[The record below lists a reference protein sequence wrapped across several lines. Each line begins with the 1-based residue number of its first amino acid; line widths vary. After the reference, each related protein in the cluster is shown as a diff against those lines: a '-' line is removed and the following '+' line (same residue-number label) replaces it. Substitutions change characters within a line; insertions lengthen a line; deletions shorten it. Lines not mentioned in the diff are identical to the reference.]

1 MSRHTF
7 GRRSAVPVAALAAL
21 ALTVATAGAR
31 DLEERVER
39 MEQLLDSQA
48 LGQLSNRQERL
59 REQVSELSGEI
70 DSLRNE
76 LESLRERQRNL
87 FQDLDD
93 RLLALEEAQ
102 ENDDQGN
109 GDDDGDGDGE
119 DGGDDEE
126 TDREP
131 TTGDGRPPEAE
142 ETPDG
147 GDNGSDGEAASVY
160 QDAFDLLRDGD
171 YRAAADGFRTVI
183 EDHSD
188 SDYADNARYWLG
200 ETYYVEREFDEA
212 MEHFGALLDRSES
225 NKHADAL
232 LKAGYI
238 HYEREEWDRAREL
251 LERVREE
258 YPDDSVAELAADRL
272 ERMNDNDR

>member
-1 MSRHTF
+1 MNRHTL
-7 GRRSAVPVAALAAL
+7 GRLSAVPLAAFTAV
-21 ALTVATAGAR
+21 ALTVSAAGAR
-31 DLEERVER
+31 DLEQRVER

-59 REQVSELSGEI
+59 REQISELNGEI

-93 RLLALEEAQ
+93 RLLALEQAQ
-102 ENDDQGN
+102 EDEDQG
-109 GDDDGDGDGE
+109 GDEG
-119 DGGDDEE
+119 E

-142 ETPDG
+142 ETPEEDA
-147 GDNGSDGEAASVY
+147 DGSDSEAASIY
-160 QDAFDLLRDGD
+160 KDAFELLRDGD
-171 YRAAADGFRTVI
+171 YRAAADGFRNVI
-183 EDHSD
+183 EDHPD

-200 ETYYVEREFDEA
+200 ETYYVEREFEQA
-212 MEHFGALLDRSES
+212 MEHFGALLDRPES

-258 YPDDSVAELAADRL
+258 YPEDSVAELAADRL
-272 ERMNDNDR
+272 ERMNDNNR